1 MVGHLR
7 HFSKGAWDGRAGCCA
22 DGVAEAGWWQRDDNV
37 LHLLLITLTVLDYPW
52 HEQLQHAREATGTH
66 YH

>member
-1 MVGHLR
+1 M
-7 HFSKGAWDGRAGCCA
+7 
-22 DGVAEAGWWQRDDNV
+22 AEAGWRQRDDNV
-37 LHLLLITLTVLDYPW
+37 LHLLLIALTVLDYHW